1 MKTKLTLIAVI
12 MPLVTLFIYVALR
25 SGPLAPIAVV
35 TTHVTSGTLQPQ
47 TSGIGVIE
55 AKQLHKIGA
64 TMTAR
69 IEQIMVDAGDQVTA
83 GQVLV
88 TLDPVDIDAKLAAQQ
103 ALLAKTELTIKEAQL
118 RVNFAQTQWKRYTQ
132 LLAAKATQEEQLAIK
147 QQELLLAESS
157 KRLLGAE
164 LEKVK
169 ADIRALT
176 ESKRQLTIHSP
187 ISGKVAARLA
197 ETGNTALP
205 GQTLIELFN
214 PNDLWI
220 SARFDQVNAKG
231 LRKELDAQII
241 PRSSSE
247 VLTGS
252 VVRLEPKADA
262 VTEELL
268 AKISIQPQSDQLR
281 IGELVTVKVKQAAKT
296 VSLMIPN
303 AALVRHNNQLGVWK
317 IENDEPIF
325 APIQLGQ
332 TDLSGQVEV
341 VSGLTTHDEIVTHSE
356 RLLSHQSRI
365 FRVADLVHSTQES
378 AP

>member
-1 MKTKLTLIAVI
+1 
-12 MPLVTLFIYVALR
+12 
-25 SGPLAPIAVV
+25 
-35 TTHVTSGTLQPQ
+35 
-47 TSGIGVIE
+47 
-55 AKQLHKIGA
+55 
-64 TMTAR
+64 
-69 IEQIMVDAGDQVTA
+69 MVDAGDQVTA

-187 ISGKVAARLA
+187 ISGKVAAKLA
-197 ETGNTALP
+197 EVGNTALP

-220 SARFDQVNAKG
+220 NARFDQVNAKG

-241 PRSSSE
+241 PRSSAE